1 MHLTR
6 IEIRNFKSVG
16 GRQVINL
23 SRGLTVLTGRNG
35 SGKCVAPWTIIGQP
49 WGGMTVES
57 FFKELYPKSIRI
69 KRRDGEYI
77 IPQGRGLLISY
88 HPKLGRSVEANVSA
102 MFRKPY
108 EGRLLKME
116 TATGRSIEVT
126 PEHKLMVA
134 YGGGVRKWLEASR
147 LSEGMMIMVMDGG
160 KPSIDVLKRIVL
172 RFWKG
177 EVYDIYV
184 ENIGSYVAGD
194 GLIVHNSNL
203 IDAIR
208 FALGENNPRLLRTD
222 RLSSLVNDNAGR
234 DAETYVKITI
244 DNSDSTI
251 PGQEALITVARRM
264 GRDGESTY
272 YLNGRRTSK
281 NVVEDTISSTG
292 LSARGYNIIL
302 QGEISRLADK
312 NPVERRKEIEQ
323 ALGLAQYDEKKA
335 EALSNL
341 QQADNNL
348 RVAQARLQEIDRRM
362 LQLERERNIL
372 LRRRMLEKEVERM
385 QMIINSFEYWRLAR
399 KLEEITRSLE
409 ENIVLRSKLE
419 AELASRQA
427 EKRSLIERMGEFLE
441 KAAPVTPDVERIRL
455 QYELKELEKSLREA
469 FERLERNRSELDTVK
484 RALSKTRRK
493 RSKSVRKKASLT
505 EDYRRML
512 EERSSIGSQIL
523 RLLGEKK
530 RLQEAEKQHEAEVSS
545 MMNRLVLVERDLDRL
560 VLEEENSERMLRE
573 VATYYGSLKR
583 KIGFLSRRRKMETA
597 KKSRVMEKLA
607 DLDRVLSE
615 RKRMLDEIM
624 NTVGVLMSSLDSFRI
639 LFAKVSGMAD
649 YAIQDERRRRLLE
662 LVRNVSEKKSLS
674 IYGVLRENLWFPR
687 ELSRAVE
694 SLAGDWMDAV
704 LVKSSLD
711 MLFLMNFLG
720 GKGIGIKVLTAEGE
734 VNRKEIPLELS
745 RRGKHIM
752 DLVKY
757 PKRIEKHVLKLF
769 WNSVVVNTAEDALV
783 FARRGFRAA
792 TINGEVFTIEG
803 GLVRENIEEKLESIR
818 NVVKGFSEKAGELS
832 RILETMNNHVRP
844 VLNSKIVEA
853 SSIRNRL
860 AEDLNTIDSRMEELG
875 EQLSTLTSEYLEA
888 SRRLS
893 QAFRKRDSGKKRLLE
908 RERIRLKSLIKAKE
922 RRISRIRRRIM
933 LVGKEISRLEK
944 RRDVL
949 KNRLTLIENIITN
962 LNRKS
967 AEYRS
972 VEKDLSEKI
981 TKLREDNRAV
991 LSLTRDLNAR
1001 IEELKERI
1009 GGKIQVVRE
1018 GVEDGRRDLVSTI
1031 RKLDDEIERLNAE
1044 INRVKDVERKLLV
1057 DKEMSEN
1064 RIRELKSRIPGQPLK
1079 VSEDKESLTEKYLA
1093 ILRSELEKVQ
1103 EVNMLAINQ
1112 YEQEVDFY
1120 RNALERINELEE
1132 ERRSIQEFMEDIE
1145 RRKREAFLDGLNR
1158 INKYFSIFFNKMT
1171 GGDGWLQLED
1181 PERPFEAGL
1190 TVYVRFPG
1198 KEARVISGV
1207 SGGEKSVAALCLIFA
1222 MQKLFPAA
1230 FYIFDEPD
1238 AHLDYVNVERMTE
1251 LLKEVS
1257 KESQIIIVSL
1267 RDVVVSKADK
1277 VIGVYVKN
1285 GFSRFIEM
1293 PAGKALEETTVVG

>member
-1 MHLTR
+1 
-6 IEIRNFKSVG
+6 
-16 GRQVINL
+16 
-23 SRGLTVLTGRNG
+23 
-35 SGKCVAPWTIIGQP
+35 
-49 WGGMTVES
+49 
-57 FFKELYPKSIRI
+57 
-69 KRRDGEYI
+69 
-77 IPQGRGLLISY
+77 
-88 HPKLGRSVEANVSA
+88 
-102 MFRKPY
+102 
-108 EGRLLKME
+108 
-116 TATGRSIEVT
+116 
-126 PEHKLMVA
+126 
-134 YGGGVRKWLEASR
+134 
-147 LSEGMMIMVMDGG
+147 
-160 KPSIDVLKRIVL
+160 
-172 RFWKG
+172 
-177 EVYDIYV
+177 
-184 ENIGSYVAGD
+184 
-194 GLIVHNSNL
+194 
-203 IDAIR
+203 
-208 FALGENNPRLLRTD
+208 
-222 RLSSLVNDNAGR
+222 
-234 DAETYVKITI
+234 
-244 DNSDSTI
+244 
-251 PGQEALITVARRM
+251 
-264 GRDGESTY
+264 
-272 YLNGRRTSK
+272 
-281 NVVEDTISSTG
+281 
-292 LSARGYNIIL
+292 
-302 QGEISRLADK
+302 
-312 NPVERRKEIEQ
+312 
-323 ALGLAQYDEKKA
+323 
-335 EALSNL
+335 
-341 QQADNNL
+341 
-348 RVAQARLQEIDRRM
+348 
-362 LQLERERNIL
+362 

-922 RRISRIRRRIM
+922 RRISRVRRRIM

-1001 IEELKERI
+1001 IEELKERM

>member
-1 MHLTR
+1 
-6 IEIRNFKSVG
+6 
-16 GRQVINL
+16 
-23 SRGLTVLTGRNG
+23 
-35 SGKCVAPWTIIGQP
+35 
-49 WGGMTVES
+49 
-57 FFKELYPKSIRI
+57 
-69 KRRDGEYI
+69 
-77 IPQGRGLLISY
+77 
-88 HPKLGRSVEANVSA
+88 
-102 MFRKPY
+102 
-108 EGRLLKME
+108 
-116 TATGRSIEVT
+116 
-126 PEHKLMVA
+126 
-134 YGGGVRKWLEASR
+134 
-147 LSEGMMIMVMDGG
+147 
-160 KPSIDVLKRIVL
+160 
-172 RFWKG
+172 
-177 EVYDIYV
+177 
-184 ENIGSYVAGD
+184 
-194 GLIVHNSNL
+194 
-203 IDAIR
+203 
-208 FALGENNPRLLRTD
+208 
-222 RLSSLVNDNAGR
+222 
-234 DAETYVKITI
+234 
-244 DNSDSTI
+244 
-251 PGQEALITVARRM
+251 
-264 GRDGESTY
+264 
-272 YLNGRRTSK
+272 
-281 NVVEDTISSTG
+281 
-292 LSARGYNIIL
+292 
-302 QGEISRLADK
+302 
-312 NPVERRKEIEQ
+312 
-323 ALGLAQYDEKKA
+323 
-335 EALSNL
+335 
-341 QQADNNL
+341 
-348 RVAQARLQEIDRRM
+348 
-362 LQLERERNIL
+362 
-372 LRRRMLEKEVERM
+372 
-385 QMIINSFEYWRLAR
+385 
-399 KLEEITRSLE
+399 
-409 ENIVLRSKLE
+409 
-419 AELASRQA
+419 
-427 EKRSLIERMGEFLE
+427 
-441 KAAPVTPDVERIRL
+441 
-455 QYELKELEKSLREA
+455 
-469 FERLERNRSELDTVK
+469 
-484 RALSKTRRK
+484 
-493 RSKSVRKKASLT
+493 
-505 EDYRRML
+505 
-512 EERSSIGSQIL
+512 
-523 RLLGEKK
+523 
-530 RLQEAEKQHEAEVSS
+530 
-545 MMNRLVLVERDLDRL
+545 
-560 VLEEENSERMLRE
+560 
-573 VATYYGSLKR
+573 
-583 KIGFLSRRRKMETA
+583 
-597 KKSRVMEKLA
+597 
-607 DLDRVLSE
+607 
-615 RKRMLDEIM
+615 
-624 NTVGVLMSSLDSFRI
+624 
-639 LFAKVSGMAD
+639 
-649 YAIQDERRRRLLE
+649 
-662 LVRNVSEKKSLS
+662 
-674 IYGVLRENLWFPR
+674 
-687 ELSRAVE
+687 
-694 SLAGDWMDAV
+694 
-704 LVKSSLD
+704 
-711 MLFLMNFLG
+711 
-720 GKGIGIKVLTAEGE
+720 
-734 VNRKEIPLELS
+734 
-745 RRGKHIM
+745 
-752 DLVKY
+752 
-757 PKRIEKHVLKLF
+757 HVLKLF

-844 VLNSKIVEA
+844 VLNSKIAEA

-922 RRISRIRRRIM
+922 RRISRVRRRIM

-981 TKLREDNRAV
+981 TKLREDSRAV

-1001 IEELKERI
+1001 IEELKERM
-1009 GGKIQVVRE
+1009 GGNIQVVRE